1 MDERL
6 KQLNEKLNEIF
17 KAIQD
22 LNNERMQVM
31 AELKSIHSEIYK
43 NKKENGTTK
52 RNI

>member
-1 MDERL
+1 ML
-6 KQLNEKLNEIF
+6 GVSATLLT
-17 KAIQD
+17 
-22 LNNERMQVM
+22 VM